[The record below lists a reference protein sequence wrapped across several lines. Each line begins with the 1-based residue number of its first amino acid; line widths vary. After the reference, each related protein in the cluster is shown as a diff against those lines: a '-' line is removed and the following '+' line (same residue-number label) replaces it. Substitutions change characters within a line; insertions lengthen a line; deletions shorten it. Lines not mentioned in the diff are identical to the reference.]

1 MTYKQLLQALQDMPP
16 ERLNDDVTVWDSG
29 HDVFIP
35 VLSIVQN
42 NPDSLL
48 DTDVLDYEHFVL
60 EVNA

>member
-1 MTYKQLLQALQDMPP
+1 MPP